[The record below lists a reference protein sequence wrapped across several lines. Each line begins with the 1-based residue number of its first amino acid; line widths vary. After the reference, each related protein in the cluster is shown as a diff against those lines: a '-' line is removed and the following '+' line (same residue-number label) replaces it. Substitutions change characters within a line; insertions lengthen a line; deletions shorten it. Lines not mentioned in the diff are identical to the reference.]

1 MEEKEVYEK
10 VLTSLYEGL
19 KTEKH
24 NEFKNN
30 KLGERNYLVGE
41 LYPDVIMINKETEN
55 VDFIVEIVLSKQYNN
70 NKIIFEKWKPLSE
83 IGSVFYLLVPNN
95 EKNKIEKIII
105 ENNFKIRIGTYEI
118 KNNNVNINF

>member
-24 NEFKNN
+24 NKFKNN

-41 LYPDVIMINKETEN
+41 IYPDVIMINKETEN

-70 NKIIFEKWKPLSE
+70 NKINICFCL
-83 IGSVFYLLVPNN
+83 
-95 EKNKIEKIII
+95 KI
-105 ENNFKIRIGTYEI
+105 TT
-118 KNNNVNINF
+118 